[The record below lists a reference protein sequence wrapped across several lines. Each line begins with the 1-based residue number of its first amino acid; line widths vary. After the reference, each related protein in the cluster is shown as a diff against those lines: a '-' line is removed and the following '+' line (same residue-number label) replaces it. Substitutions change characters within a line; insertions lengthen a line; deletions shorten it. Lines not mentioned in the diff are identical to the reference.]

1 MDKLLESLDMLDLV
15 LAVFGALMFALWR
28 GRGKNLQS
36 LLMGAAMGGFVKPTL
51 FMALGFGAM
60 VLVNMPSGDD
70 PSQPQNKSIKDQDAL
85 LKYWT
90 K

>member
-15 LAVFGALMFALWR
+15 LAVFGALVVSLWF
-28 GRGKNLQS
+28 GRGKGVKG

-60 VLVNMPSGDD
+60 LFINMPSGDD
-70 PSQPQNKSIKDQDAL
+70 PSQPQNKSAKDQDAL

>member
-1 MDKLLESLDMLDLV
+1 MDKFLESLDMLDLV
-15 LAVFGALMFALWR
+15 LAVFGALVVSLWY
-28 GRGKNLQS
+28 GRGKSLKG

-60 VLVNMPSGDD
+60 VFVNMPSGDD
-70 PSQPQNKSIKDQDAL
+70 PGQPQNKSPQEQDQI
-85 LKYWT
+85 LKFWT